1 MHCFAALRHFILL
14 AAAFFFAA
22 LAAPAALAAEES
34 VFFTEGGVTK
44 EAPGDPAGTY
54 VNASFTMHLPT
65 AVAESLHRGVSLYF
79 NTEFTLA
86 KKRWYWKDRPVVNVS
101 MNRRLSYSLLTRKYH
116 LGGDGLSQSFATLD
130 EALTVLSSIRR
141 WKVAPPNAIS
151 GDFQDYTATIR
162 LWLDKSRLPRPLQ
175 FGSSD
180 WDMDSDRIT
189 LPVSPSL
196 GLPS

>member
-14 AAAFFFAA
+14 AAAFLFAA
-22 LAAPAALAAEES
+22 LASSAALASEES

-65 AVAESLHRGVSLYF
+65 SVAESLHRGVSLYF

-86 KKRWYWKDRPVVNVS
+86 KKRWYWKDRPVVS
-101 MNRRLSYSLLTRKYH
+101 ASQSRRLSYSLLTHKYH
-116 LGGDGLSQSFATLD
+116 LGGDGLSQSFAT
-130 EALTVLSSIRR
+130 
-141 WKVAPPNAIS
+141 
-151 GDFQDYTATIR
+151 FR

-180 WDMDSDRIT
+180 WDMDSDRVT

-196 GLPS
+196 GSPS